1 MKLTIFR
8 SSKGDCLLISHPA
21 GNGKNNNILVDGGM
35 TTSFNNSVAPYLNQ
49 QIKANNEVI
58 DLLCLSHI
66 DADHIVG
73 VLTLMKL
80 LTDWRVFNHHQNT
93 NPSNDDF
100 KKPKH
105 PEPPTIKSIWHNS
118 FAKSYNL
125 GATLP
130 RVTNALYL
138 IEQAT
143 IKYLDNALLEEVH
156 QKATGIKQGITL
168 SQRIQPEQLNIALN
182 PQFNGKLVKCNQ
194 RSIKK
199 NSHKIGDLTITIIG
213 PFTSDLNDLK
223 DDWKAWEKK
232 HRTELIEF
240 YANLNLTSLDQPLGS
255 SELSQLLIDSGSID
269 LSLGNRGEVSIPNL
283 ASIMFLIEVDN
294 KSILLTGD
302 GHADDILKGLKKN
315 KKLNNSGSIHVDVL
329 KIQHHGASANIHEKF
344 CKKITAD
351 HYVFCG
357 NGTHTNPEAEVI
369 DLIFNSR
376 RGSEI
381 QKSNNEEVVDNPF
394 TFWFSANPEDELT
407 NRQKEHLE
415 MIADKL
421 TTLKASDATFDF
433 NFMPIGDASQSI
445 VLL

>member
-21 GNGKNNNILVDGGM
+21 ATGKNTNILIDGGM
-35 TTSFNNSVAPYLNQ
+35 TSSFNNSVAPYLNQ
-49 QIKANNEVI
+49 QLKANNEVI

-73 VLTLMKL
+73 VLVLMNL
-80 LTDWRVFNHHQNT
+80 LTDWRVFNYHQNT
-93 NPSNDDF
+93 NPVNNNF

-105 PEPPTIKSIWHNS
+105 PEPPTIESIWHNS
-118 FAKSYNL
+118 FAKTYNL
-125 GATLP
+125 GAALP
-130 RVTNALYL
+130 RVANALYL

-143 IKYLDNALLEEVH
+143 FEHLDDHLLAEVH
-156 QKATGIKQGITL
+156 HKATNVKQGITL
-168 SQRIQPEQLNIALN
+168 SQRIQPEQLDIPLN
-182 PQFNGKLVKCNQ
+182 PQFNGKIVKCNQ

-199 NSHKIGDLTITIIG
+199 NTHTIGNLTITIIG

-232 HRTELIEF
+232 HRTELIDF
-240 YANLNLTSLDQPLGS
+240 YANLNLTALDHPLGS
-255 SELSQLLIDSGSID
+255 SELSQLLINSGSID
-269 LSLGNRGEVSIPNL
+269 LSLGDRGEVSIPNL
-283 ASIMFLIEVDN
+283 ASIMFLIEADN
-294 KSILLTGD
+294 KSILMTGD

-315 KKLNNSGSIHVDVL
+315 KKLNDSGAIHVDVL
-329 KIQHHGASANIHEKF
+329 KIQHHGASANIHEQF
-344 CKKITAD
+344 CKEVTAD

-376 RGSEI
+376 RGLDN
-381 QKSNNEEVVDNPF
+381 QKSKNDEVDHPF
-394 TFWFSANPEDELT
+394 TFWFSANPEDKLT
-407 NRQKEHLE
+407 DHQKEHLE

-421 TTLKASDATFDF
+421 TSLHTSDTTVNF
-433 NFMPIGDASQSI
+433 NFMPVGDASQSI
-445 VLL
+445 VL